1 MQSSRGVPF
10 INRGER
16 GNALFLILIAVAL
29 FAALSYAITQS
40 GRGSGTVDR
49 EAAIIAAG
57 QVVEYP
63 ASLRTAATRMLITGT
78 AASAIKFDTTAA
90 VGIFASDG
98 GAATNVPPPA
108 SAGTATA
115 WTYVQAGAAGGN
127 NGTFVVGVGSTDPE
141 ALAVLQGVTLT
152 VCTQIQ
158 KGLGFASTTPV
169 VGLLGPVDWTTAG
182 VYAAGGSATTVKG
195 TAGALDGQAFAC
207 FQNTTAGLYHYY
219 HAIIEQ

>member
-1 MQSSRGVPF
+1 MRSEKLLLTNGS
-10 INRGER
+10 ER

-40 GRGSGTVDR
+40 GRGSGTVDK
-49 EAAIIAAG
+49 ESAMIAAG

-63 ASLRTAATRMLITGT
+63 ASLRTAVTRMIITGT
-78 AASAIKFDTTAA
+78 AASAIKFDTTSL

-98 GAATNVPPPA
+98 GGATNVPPPA

-115 WTYVQAGAAGGN
+115 WTYVPAYASGADGN
-127 NGTFVVGVGSTDPE
+127 FIYGVGTTDSE
-141 ALAVLQGVTLT
+141 ALAVLPGITLT

-169 VGLLGPVDWTTAG
+169 VGANGPVDWGTAAA
-182 VYAAGGSATTVKG
+182 YDAAGSPSTVKG
-195 TAGALDGQAFAC
+195 AGATLNGQAFAC
-207 FQNTTAGLYHYY
+207 FQNTTAGLYQYY